1 MEYKNLLKRAK
12 LANHDYVLTKTELD
26 FFVSSKYKFHEP
38 ILTSHEIKKMHSKSR
53 KGKLYFGKPAT
64 RELLKQFLGHLN
76 MTEVI
81 DLVDQLSS
89 VLWTDKNAE
98 LYALVNIWAG
108 GKDPLLK
115 EQTFLKSFRKLIN

>member
-64 RELLKQFLGHLN
+64 
-76 MTEVI
+76 
-81 DLVDQLSS
+81 LVDQLSS

-108 GKDPLLK
+108 AKM
-115 EQTFLKSFRKLIN
+115 RC